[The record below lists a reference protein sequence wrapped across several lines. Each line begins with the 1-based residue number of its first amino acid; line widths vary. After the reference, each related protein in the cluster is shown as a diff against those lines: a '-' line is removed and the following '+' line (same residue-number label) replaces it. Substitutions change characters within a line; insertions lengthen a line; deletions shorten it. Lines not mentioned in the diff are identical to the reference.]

1 MIDDVEVVWQKP
13 ENAKGVVLLFHG
25 CSHSAG
31 DFWPD
36 AFYCRGCLGLP
47 EEMSEP
53 RGLGRGLLMLLAADA
68 LMGADG
74 G

>member
-53 RGLGRGLLMLLAADA
+53 RGAWEGAA
-68 LMGADG
+68 GAAG
-74 G
+74 C